1 MTGKPIPTLALVDD
15 HTLFRKGM
23 INLIATVNSE
33 YKILFEADNGVDL
46 QKKISINNQPDIL
59 LMDINMPH
67 MDGFTTVQWLRD
79 NYPLVNILV
88 VSMIQQEESIVRM
101 LKLGVKGYVCKD
113 IEPRELGDA
122 LNSIANKG
130 FYYTDFI
137 TGKLVH
143 SLQNA
148 ETDTVRPALLPFM
161 NEREKDFLKLA
172 CSEFTYNEIASR
184 MYVSPK
190 TVDGYRNAL
199 FEKLHVKSR
208 VGLALYA
215 VKHGLVQL

>member
-1 MTGKPIPTLALVDD
+1 MKPMPTLALVDD

-23 INLIATVNSE
+23 INLIATVNSD
-33 YKILFEADNGVDL
+33 YKILFEADNGIDL
-46 QKKISINNQPDIL
+46 QKKISVDNQPDIL

-67 MDGFTTVQWLRD
+67 MDGFATVEWMRE

-88 VSMIQQEESIVRM
+88 VSMVQKEESIVRM

-113 IEPRELGDA
+113 IEPWELGEA
-122 LNSIANKG
+122 LQSIANKG

-143 SLQNA
+143 SLQITG
-148 ETDTVRPALLPFM
+148 TDLAHAALLPPM
-161 NEREKDFLKLA
+161 NDRETAFLKLA
-172 CSEFTYNEIASR
+172 CSEFTYNEIASQ

-190 TVDGYRNAL
+190 TVDGYRNTL
-199 FEKLHVKSR
+199 FEKLNVKSR